1 VLRQPA
7 GGRVVRVEADLALA
21 LGALLCP
28 AMGQPVLQALTSSFS
43 FSASA
48 MTFWATWVG
57 TSS

>member
-1 VLRQPA
+1 VLFEPA
-7 GGRVVRVEADLALA
+7 GRRVVRVEASLALA
-21 LGALLCP
+21 LGSLLRP

-48 MTFWATWVG
+48 MTFWATWAG